1 MATAQD
7 VRRVTSALPRSYEA
21 LVRDQV
27 KFRVGRL
34 VYLALSRDE
43 ESMGFAYPREER
55 AALVAS
61 APETFFMP
69 VRSDERYNWVRARLA
84 PLERRELHE
93 IVVHAWTMV
102 VPKFLAE
109 EQLTLLRAT
118 DGSPSAPGA
127 PAPDAPDRD
136 EDEGAAR

>member
-7 VRRVTSALPRSYEA
+7 VRRAASALPRSYEA

-34 VYLALSRDE
+34 VYIALSRDE

-69 VRSDERYNWVRARLA
+69 ARSDERYNWVRARLA
-84 PLERRELHE
+84 PLEQRELLG

-109 EQLTLLRAT
+109 QQFELLRAI
-118 DGSPSAPGA
+118 DGSASLPGA
-127 PAPDAPDRD
+127 PTSDSPDRHKD
-136 EDEGAAR
+136 GGAAR